1 MKIKALLHAFTFLIA
16 FLLAVPGQ
24 AAAAEGHD
32 AGSFSAALKGLHIS
46 RAAPTPAVM
55 ALETTMILLK
65 PDAIEKHLTGKVLDR
80 FEVAGFVIRAIK
92 MMQLDEAILREH
104 YAHITHIPVFP
115 ALLAFMQRTP
125 VIAMVLEGENCIAKV
140 RELIGPTN
148 SQAAA
153 PGTIR
158 GDFGENM
165 MVNICHASDSAEAAT
180 TEIQRFFKDDE
191 VFTF

>member
-1 MKIKALLHAFTFLIA
+1 
-16 FLLAVPGQ
+16 
-24 AAAAEGHD
+24 
-32 AGSFSAALKGLHIS
+32 
-46 RAAPTPAVM
+46 M

-65 PDAIEKHLTGKVLDR
+65 PDAIEKHLTGKVLAR
-80 FEVAGFVIRAIK
+80 FEAAGFVIRAIK

-104 YAHITHIPVFP
+104 YAHIIDIPVFP
-115 ALLAFMQRTP
+115 QLLAFMQRTP
-125 VIAMVLEGENCIAKV
+125 VIAMVLEGENAITRI

-165 MVNICHASDSAEAAT
+165 MVNVCHASDSAESAA
-180 TEIQRFFKDDE
+180 TEIQRFFKDGE
-191 VFTF
+191 VFRF